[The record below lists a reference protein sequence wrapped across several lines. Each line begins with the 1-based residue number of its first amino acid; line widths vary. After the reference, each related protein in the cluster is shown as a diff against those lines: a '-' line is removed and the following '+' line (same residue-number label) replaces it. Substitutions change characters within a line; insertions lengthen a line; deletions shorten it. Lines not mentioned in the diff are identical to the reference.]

1 MDEKNNF
8 SNRDNYKNGYGKDKK
23 PNWKE
28 IAKREKEWA
37 NKTSD
42 EMAVKVGNNMSD
54 YLDYLDIQSRFE
66 MYSASNCLL
75 ILNQDKNATYL
86 REYKKWKE
94 DGYEVTDSNKKVIIV
109 KPETV
114 KKEDG
119 STSIFYKAKRV
130 YDVTNT
136 NAPKLEPKE
145 LPDKEAI
152 LLAIFNSFK
161 WKVEPVDTLD
171 SGALARY
178 NQETDTLYVC
188 RGGDVDS
195 KIQDVIQETAKRFL
209 KIEIDD
215 PDIELKSFKATSISY
230 LFCKKYGIDFPKER
244 FSEKQNQLSGE
255 SKDIKTELESIKDI
269 YVSIQDKMYEK
280 LEPERSNKSK
290 DLAR

>member
-8 SNRDNYKNGYGKDKK
+8 SNRDNYKNGYGKGKK
-23 PNWKE
+23 PDWKE

-119 STSIFYKAKRV
+119 STLIFYKAKRV

-145 LPDKEAI
+145 IPDKETM

-178 NQETDTLYVC
+178 NPETDTLYVC

-195 KIQDVIQETAKRFL
+195 KIQDVVQETAKRFL
-209 KIEIDD
+209 KIDVN
-215 PDIELKSFKATSISY
+215 PYAKNTS
-230 LFCKKYGIDFPKER
+230 
-244 FSEKQNQLSGE
+244 NQ
-255 SKDIKTELESIKDI
+255 IKTPKKQKKRSSKNLFSYRQIPSSPTKIKDI
-269 YVSIQDKMYEK
+269 NKYTFKKNEQNMNPNIQ
-280 LEPERSNKSK
+280 NN
-290 DLAR
+290 